1 MSEAA
6 VRGAGWGGVAPRPA
20 PGGADASTEPR
31 RDASSAYELIVFG
44 CLGIFVAAQWARLM
58 IDPPL
63 GRLFLSLV
71 AVCLGGWVLRRIAA
85 GDATERRRRLAAWAT
100 AVLMF
105 VAALVLAG
113 VAPRLLLPN
122 HWGELFDG
130 IGSGIQ
136 GIQEVHLPYRGADP
150 DVRLAMALA
159 APAAAAIGA
168 AIAFWPA
175 RRRDRRRLVALA
187 ILVLAYA
194 VAISLDRPGADLLL
208 GVLLLAL
215 AASWLWITRLR
226 GSQRAQALALTV
238 AAGVIALP
246 VASRLD
252 SEPLLDYQSWSIFGT
267 AADVSFDWDHTYGPL
282 DWPADG
288 TTMLTVHSPTPL
300 YWKTSVLDRFDG
312 FAWQRAKSS
321 DPLATVERQARYA
334 TPKGVLR
341 GRHPEWITTVR
352 FQVDGLRSQF
362 VTATGTAIATRGLSA
377 PNRSADGT
385 VTNLGGPLISGA
397 EYSVTSYVPR
407 PTPVELREAP
417 PTYPE
422 QRFGQ
427 ATVVGLPN
435 SLDPGYGIAMPLWG
449 THDDAAVQ
457 RVLDSPYAATYRLAG
472 DWTAGATTPYA
483 AVRAIED
490 HLRNDYTYD
499 PNVISHTYPLGS
511 FLFDDH
517 AGYCQQFAGAMG
529 LMLRMMG
536 IPSRVVAGFAPGTR
550 HSDDGT
556 FQVRDL
562 DAHSWVEAYFR
573 GIGWVTFD
581 PTPAA
586 APAGSQSQ
594 HGELAGTRGP
604 APDPQ
609 LDPSSVK
616 GGADQSTSTDVAASS
631 GSGGGLPWV
640 VVGLV
645 LAIALAGFVAG
656 VVVVNRRRRALAA
669 GELADEQV
677 SELRRALERLGWKL
691 EPNVTLLGLEHRYSA
706 AGRGPLRR
714 YLRML
719 REHRYAAETTPPPS
733 PADRR
738 ALRSAIS
745 SGSLRRRLQGLLV
758 IPPGGPSTRR

>member
-1 MSEAA
+1 
-6 VRGAGWGGVAPRPA
+6 
-20 PGGADASTEPR
+20 
-31 RDASSAYELIVFG
+31 
-44 CLGIFVAAQWARLM
+44 
-58 IDPPL
+58 
-63 GRLFLSLV
+63 
-71 AVCLGGWVLRRIAA
+71 
-85 GDATERRRRLAAWAT
+85 
-100 AVLMF
+100 
-105 VAALVLAG
+105 
-113 VAPRLLLPN
+113 
-122 HWGELFDG
+122 
-130 IGSGIQ
+130 
-136 GIQEVHLPYRGADP
+136 
-150 DVRLAMALA
+150 
-159 APAAAAIGA
+159 
-168 AIAFWPA
+168 
-175 RRRDRRRLVALA
+175 
-187 ILVLAYA
+187 
-194 VAISLDRPGADLLL
+194 
-208 GVLLLAL
+208 
-215 AASWLWITRLR
+215 
-226 GSQRAQALALTV
+226 
-238 AAGVIALP
+238 
-246 VASRLD
+246 
-252 SEPLLDYQSWSIFGT
+252 
-267 AADVSFDWDHTYGPL
+267 
-282 DWPADG
+282 
-288 TTMLTVHSPTPL
+288 MLTVHSPTPL

-407 PTPVELREAP
+407 PDARRAARGARPHTRSSGSARPPWSGSRTRSTPGTGSRCRSGG
-417 PTYPE
+417 PTTTRRSSGSSTRPT
-422 QRFGQ
+422 RRPTG
-427 ATVVGLPN
+427 
-435 SLDPGYGIAMPLWG
+435 S
-449 THDDAAVQ
+449 
-457 RVLDSPYAATYRLAG
+457 RG

-490 HLRNDYTYD
+490 HLRSDYTYD

-511 FLFDDH
+511 FLFDDR

-616 GGADQSTSTDVAASS
+616 GGADQSTVDRRRGELRLGRRAAVGRGSGWCWRSRSPGSSPASWSSTAVAARSRPASWPTSRSASCAGRSS
-631 GSGGGLPWV
+631 GS
-640 VVGLV
+640 
-645 LAIALAGFVAG
+645 AGSWT
-656 VVVVNRRRRALAA
+656 
-669 GELADEQV
+669 QT
-677 SELRRALERLGWKL
+677 SPCSALER
-691 EPNVTLLGLEHRYSA
+691 RYSA

-719 REHRYAAETTPPPS
+719 REHRYAAETTPPPG

-745 SGSLRRRLQGLLV
+745 SGSLRRRLQGLLA
-758 IPPGGPSTRR
+758 IPPGGPSTAPVSEPSPFSAAEVAPGVWRWTADHPDWSPDAAAG